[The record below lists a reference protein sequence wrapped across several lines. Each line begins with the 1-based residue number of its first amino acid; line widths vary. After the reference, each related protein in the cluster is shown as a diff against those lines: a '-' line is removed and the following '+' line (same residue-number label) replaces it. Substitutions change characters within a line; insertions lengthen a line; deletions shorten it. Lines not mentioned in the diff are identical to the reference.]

1 MPCLWSLSVI
11 VWFSWQFPLPPSSLP
26 LSLCFQFITELS
38 STSPTPWSTALN
50 WRTSSLQPLMRS
62 LKQWWTRYVF
72 FPLQANL
79 NQTVV
84 LHCTSHC
91 FTGLRDVIYVD
102 PLVEAS
108 EHEAQALFFWSS
120 SPSLPLQLES
130 DYHRI
135 PGSQTVNVVLIK

>member
-11 VWFSWQFPLPPSSLP
+11 VWFSWQFPLPPSLLSP
-26 LSLCFQFITELS
+26 SLCFQFITELS

-72 FPLQANL
+72 FFPLQANL

-84 LHCTSHC
+84 LHCTSRC

-120 SPSLPLQLES
+120 SLSLSTAGVRLPQDS
-130 DYHRI
+130 RFPDGQRGPY
-135 PGSQTVNVVLIK
+135 